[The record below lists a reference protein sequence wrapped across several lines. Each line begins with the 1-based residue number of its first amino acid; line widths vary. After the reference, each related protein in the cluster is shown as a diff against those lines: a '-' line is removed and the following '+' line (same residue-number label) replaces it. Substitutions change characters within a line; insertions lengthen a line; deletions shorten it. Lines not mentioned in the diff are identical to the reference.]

1 MEMKY
6 NNKCNLSLN
15 MAGIHLLNKN
25 VDKQVL
31 FGLKHQFKSCRKL
44 LYMCHLLQVH
54 HRDEAC

>member
-1 MEMKY
+1 MKY

-54 HRDEAC
+54 H